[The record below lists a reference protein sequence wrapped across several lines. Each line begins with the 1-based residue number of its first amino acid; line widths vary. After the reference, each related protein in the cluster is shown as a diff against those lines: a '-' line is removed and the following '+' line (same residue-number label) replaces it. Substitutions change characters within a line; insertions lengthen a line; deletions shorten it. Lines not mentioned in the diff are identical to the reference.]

1 MSDDWYS
8 WIVVSSVRLLMFEP
22 WKWDDDTHQFVF
34 LGWVEPS
41 TSMFKECSCSFCR
54 LWWSTLSWQCLR
66 LICSKLWVHNSYI
79 FHWGCQK
86 LEPSN
91 ARVYH
96 HVLHHVSSK
105 KGNVGVSPNFQRIW
119 RFPEVSKMGGTP
131 VPQIIQKLDHTCI
144 LALKPMV
151 TLGSLILRN
160 THIQWFGFPSQ
171 CRLTYH
177 ELAQK
182 MQPFLP
188 TDPDKQSLSR
198 KQHQL
203 NLGFFILWPSKKRQF
218 LAMMQPAATLW

>member
-22 WKWDDDTHQFVF
+22 CKWDDDTHQFVF

-79 FHWGCQK
+79 FHWAVKSWSLLMPGFIIMCFIMFHRKRVMLVSPPIFREYGDFLKCQK
-86 LEPSN
+86 WGVP
-91 ARVYH
+91 RYPK
-96 HVLHHVSSK
+96 SSK
-105 KGNVGVSPNFQRIW
+105 IRPYLYISIETYGDFGIPHFKKHPHTVVWFSIA
-119 RFPEVSKMGGTP
+119 
-131 VPQIIQKLDHTCI
+131 VPIDISW
-144 LALKPMV
+144 A
-151 TLGSLILRN
+151 
-160 THIQWFGFPSQ
+160 
-171 CRLTYH
+171 
-177 ELAQK
+177 AQK

-188 TDPDKQSLSR
+188 TDPDKQSLSETPSAEPW
-198 KQHQL
+198 
-203 NLGFFILWPSKKRQF
+203 ILYFMAIKKRQF